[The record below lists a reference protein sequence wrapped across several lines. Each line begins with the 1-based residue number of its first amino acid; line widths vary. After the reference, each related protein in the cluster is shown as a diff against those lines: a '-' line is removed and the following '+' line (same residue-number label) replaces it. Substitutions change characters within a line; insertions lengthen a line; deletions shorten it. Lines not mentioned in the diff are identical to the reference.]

1 MTQRWPD
8 PINAK
13 EHEDFARL
21 CAKNFTV
28 IDVLFGKRPEIEYT
42 GKRAVTPNLGLVI
55 PGLADAGWAQ
65 DLADNFQKIDAA
77 FKAALAIKGKEDV
90 MVKMGK
96 FAVLDE
102 DDALR
107 LLAGEHLRIP
117 EGVEVLALRDYV
129 PELAAAKKGAAE

>member
-1 MTQRWPD
+1 VSRDRAGAPVFSRDFKKIVRRD
-8 PINAK
+8 PS
-13 EHEDFARL
+13 
-21 CAKNFTV
+21 
-28 IDVLFGKRPEIEYT
+28 RPFCVELNN
-42 GKRAVTPNLGLVI
+42 GACGPVAVWLTAGR
-55 PGLADAGWAQ
+55 LADV
-65 DLADNFQKIDAA
+65 AA
-77 FKAALAIKGKEDV
+77 EFTAALAIKGKEDV

-129 PELAAAKKGAAE
+129 PELAAFPIGQSAGAPERSVK